1 VIAGIDTDEMLVA
14 DPREGRCDGH
24 AASCLYGV
32 EWSIESFQFTWDIPL
47 GTVDGLE
54 KSRFTDDFVKSSKF
68 KARESRVT
76 RRTYRT
82 PQ

>member
-1 VIAGIDTDEMLVA
+1 VGVAVIRFPGRSFHAEAAYYCARIPKISTPKFSPGPGAEDLILRKTDG
-14 DPREGRCDGH
+14 RE
-24 AASCLYGV
+24 
-32 EWSIESFQFTWDIPL
+32 
-47 GTVDGLE
+47 
-54 KSRFTDDFVKSSKF
+54 KNRFADDFVKSSKF